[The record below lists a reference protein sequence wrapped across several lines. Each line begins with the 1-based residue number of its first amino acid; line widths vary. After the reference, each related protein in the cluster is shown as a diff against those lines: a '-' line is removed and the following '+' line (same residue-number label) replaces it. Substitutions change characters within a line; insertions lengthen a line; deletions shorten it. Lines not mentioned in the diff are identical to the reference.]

1 MVAYTYMKLHIVT
14 IGKPKLAY
22 AVTGWADYLGRL
34 QRLHDVRIT
43 QLSDKYANDA
53 AKFKEVTAGTYVVVL
68 EINGHDLTSH
78 QLADFLQKRE
88 LEARGVSFVIG
99 GPDGL
104 PENTRQAADYQWS
117 LSRLT
122 LPHDLAMVVTLEAL
136 FRASTI
142 NAGLPYHR

>member
-1 MVAYTYMKLHIVT
+1 MKLHVVT
-14 IGKPKLAY
+14 VGKPRLAY
-22 AVTGWADYLGRL
+22 ASVGWQEYLGRL
-34 QRLHDVRIT
+34 ERLHSVRIT
-43 QLSDKYANDA
+43 HLADKYANDA
-53 AKFKEVTAGTYVVVL
+53 AKVLEAASGTYTVAL
-68 EINGHDLTSH
+68 EITGNDLSSRA
-78 QLADFLQKRE
+78 LANFLRTRE
-88 LEARGVSFVIG
+88 LEAREVSFLIG

-104 PENTRQAADYQWS
+104 PQVVREAADYRWS

>member
-1 MVAYTYMKLHIVT
+1 MKLHIVT

-22 AVTGWADYLGRL
+22 AQAGWDDYLMRL
-34 QRLHDVRIT
+34 KRFHTVRVS
-43 QLSDKYANDA
+43 QLSDKYASDVVRLREA
-53 AKFKEVTAGTYVVVL
+53 TSGTYVVAL
-68 EINGHDLTSH
+68 EITGTDLSSKA
-78 QLADFLQKRE
+78 LADFLTTRE
-88 LEARGVSFVIG
+88 LDAREVSFVIG

-104 PENTRQAADYQWS
+104 PQEIREGADFRWS

-142 NAGLPYHR
+142 KTGIPYHR

>member
-1 MVAYTYMKLHIVT
+1 MKLHLVT
-14 IGKPKLAY
+14 VGKPKLAY
-22 AVTGWADYLGRL
+22 AALGWDDYLARL
-34 QRLHDVRIT
+34 KRLHTVRIT
-43 QLSDKYANDA
+43 QLSDKYAGDA
-53 AKFKEVTAGTYVVVL
+53 AKFREVTSGTYTVVM
-68 EINGHDLTSH
+68 EIAGRDLSSH
-78 QLADFLQKRE
+78 QLANFLRARE
-88 LEARGVSFVIG
+88 LEAREVSVVIG

-104 PENTRQAADYQWS
+104 PQTVREAADFQWS